1 MRRLLGVLFSVA
13 VGSAAAYMLDPDRG
27 RTRRALARDKAIA
40 MSNRLNDRLEG
51 RSRHWSNIARGY
63 VAEARRL
70 LERGRRTSEDTISRV
85 GRSA

>member
-13 VGSAAAYMLDPDRG
+13 VGAAAAYLLDPERG

-63 VAEARRL
+63 MAEARRL
-70 LERGRRTSEDTISRV
+70 LERGRRSSEDAISRV
-85 GRSA
+85 GKSA